1 MTGIVGGVTV
11 TVGIGSGL
19 FASTEYQKTF
29 TGNNWMLDTGMSED
43 WYNGLMIATAGLA
56 TLGTF
61 VSSVGSAFNIKSI
74 SQIGKFEDY
83 YGMKFNNAAGKTR
96 VLSFYTHGYKIV
108 RGFRSIPEW
117 HWQLQKWDS
126 TFNKTSGTIAR
137 WGWWNLMR

>member
-74 SQIGKFEDY
+74 S
-83 YGMKFNNAAGKTR
+83 
-96 VLSFYTHGYKIV
+96 
-108 RGFRSIPEW
+108 
-117 HWQLQKWDS
+117 
-126 TFNKTSGTIAR
+126 
-137 WGWWNLMR
+137 